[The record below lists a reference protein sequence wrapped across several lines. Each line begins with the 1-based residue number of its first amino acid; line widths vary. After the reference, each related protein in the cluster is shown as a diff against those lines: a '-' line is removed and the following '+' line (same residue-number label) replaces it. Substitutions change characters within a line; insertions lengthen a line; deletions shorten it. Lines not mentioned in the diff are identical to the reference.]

1 MAFGLPVAVAVGWNL
16 AVPVKRPAAVGVP
29 GGEGVLG
36 AAPART
42 ATEPVAVRYSARPYR
57 PVPTVTPTASATS
70 VAVPSAPSRSPAATV
85 VPPPASPSPGPSE
98 SVVIPLPPLDQ
109 PPVPTPT
116 EVSSWPAEPA
126 EPSTSSSAPAAQPSE

>member
-1 MAFGLPVAVAVGWNL
+1 VAFGLPVAVAVGWNL

-36 AAPART
+36 AAPAPT

-57 PVPTVTPTASATS
+57 PVPTVTTAVSSTA
-70 VAVPSAPSRSPAATV
+70 VGVPSTPSRSPAATV
-85 VPPPASPSPGPSE
+85 VAPSASPSPGPSE

-116 EVSSWPAEPA
+116 EVSSWPDEPV
-126 EPSTSSSAPAAQPSE
+126 EPSASSSAPEVEPSE